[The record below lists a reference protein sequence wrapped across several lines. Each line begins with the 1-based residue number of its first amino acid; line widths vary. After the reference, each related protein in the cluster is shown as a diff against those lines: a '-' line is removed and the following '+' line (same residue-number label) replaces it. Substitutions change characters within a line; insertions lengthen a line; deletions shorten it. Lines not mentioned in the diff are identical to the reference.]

1 MNESEEPEQPWNEA
15 QWEKFLKES
24 EVRSAKFGE
33 LLETLMDHP
42 DRDAIIDREMGWDRD
57 DDQSPAME
65 WMEEALES
73 QEDDDDDDIGNE
85 DPTLVIDDDEE
96 VESSIDADD
105 EKDPFED
112 RELKK
117 LPYYTRAFDFG
128 LHVHDVLKPYLKPD
142 EEDQDEDFIDALA
155 NGFNIA
161 AKLAGAHGMG
171 CEDDMICGN
180 IVCCK
185 RSLEAANHCLRALKS
200 LRDRKLMPAEVANPL
215 LQDGEDVRGLVEQH
229 IADLRSKVWW
239 Q

>member
-57 DDQSPAME
+57 DDESPAME
-65 WMEEALES
+65 WLEEALES
-73 QEDDDDDDIGNE
+73 QEDEDDDDETFVIDAADDPDMMNE
-85 DPTLVIDDDEE
+85 DDEDSE
-96 VESSIDADD
+96 
-105 EKDPFED
+105 PWED
-112 RELKK
+112 NELKK

-128 LHVHDVLKPYLKPD
+128 LRVHDQLKPYLTPD

-185 RSLEAANHCLRALKS
+185 RSLEAASECLRALTS
-200 LRDRKLMPAEVANPL
+200 LRDRTLMPAEVADL
-215 LQDGEDVRGLVEQH
+215 LLKEGEEVRGLVEQH
-229 IADLRSKVWW
+229 IAELRSRVWW

>member
-1 MNESEEPEQPWNEA
+1 MSEHDELEQPWNEA

-57 DDQSPAME
+57 DDESPGMQ
-65 WMEEALES
+65 WMEEALED
-73 QEDDDDDDIGNE
+73 QEEDDDDDE
-85 DPTLVIDDDEE
+85 DATILMDPADRPDQKDEDNDDSE
-96 VESSIDADD
+96 
-105 EKDPFED
+105 PWED
-112 RELKK
+112 NELKK

-128 LHVHDVLKPYLKPD
+128 LQVHDVLKPYLTPD
-142 EEDQDEDFIDALA
+142 EEEQDEDFIDALA

-171 CEDDMICGN
+171 YEDDMICGN

-185 RSLEAANHCLRALKS
+185 RSLEAAGECLRALKS
-200 LRDRKLMPAEVANPL
+200 LRDRKLMPAEVADPL
-215 LQDGEDVRGLVEQH
+215 LKEGEEVRGLVEQH
-229 IADLRSKVWW
+229 IAEMRSRVWW

>member
-1 MNESEEPEQPWNEA
+1 MSREEPEQPWTEA

-65 WMEEALES
+65 WIEEALES
-73 QEDDDDDDIGNE
+73 QEDDDDDETFVMDAADE
-85 DPTLVIDDDEE
+85 LDQDDE
-96 VESSIDADD
+96 DD
-105 EKDPFED
+105 ENSEPWED
-112 RELKK
+112 NELKK

-128 LHVHDVLKPYLKPD
+128 LHVHDQLKPFLTPD

-171 CEDDMICGN
+171 YEDDMICGN

-185 RSLEAANHCLRALKS
+185 RSLEAADECLRALTS
-200 LRDRKLMPAEVANPL
+200 LRERGLMPAKAADPL
-215 LQDGEDVRGLVEQH
+215 LKEGEEVRGLVEQH
-229 IADLRSKVWW
+229 ISDLRSRVWW

>member
-1 MNESEEPEQPWNEA
+1 MNESDEPEQPWNEA

-57 DDQSPAME
+57 DDESPAME
-65 WMEEALES
+65 WIEEALEN
-73 QEDDDDDDIGNE
+73 QEEDDDEEEFFVKDNGQKDETKTDDDDDSEPWE
-85 DPTLVIDDDEE
+85 DN
-96 VESSIDADD
+96 
-105 EKDPFED
+105 
-112 RELKK
+112 ELKK

-128 LHVHDVLKPYLKPD
+128 LQVHDQLKPFLTPD

-185 RSLEAANHCLRALKS
+185 RSLEAANECLRALKS
-200 LRDRKLMPAEVANPL
+200 LRERGLMPAQAADPL
-215 LQDGEDVRGLVEQH
+215 LNDGEEVRALVEKH
-229 IADLRSKVWW
+229 IADLRSRVWW